1 MQRIRRR
8 LFVEMQKQVEFI
20 QKYMLAGSS
29 IVLTDAQKDASQNA
43 QCAGKF

>member
-1 MQRIRRR
+1 MQRMRRR
-8 LFVEMQKQVEFI
+8 SFVEMQKQVEFI
-20 QKYMLAGSS
+20 QEYMLAGTS

>member
-20 QKYMLAGSS
+20 QKYMLAGTS
-29 IVLTDAQKDASQNA
+29 IVLTDAQKDTSQNA
-43 QCAGKF
+43 QCAGEF

>member
-1 MQRIRRR
+1 MQRIHRRS
-8 LFVEMQKQVEFI
+8 FVEMQKQVELI
-20 QKYMLAGSS
+20 QKYMLAGTS